1 MCPPVRRADTQV
13 GPYTPR
19 LCGAISESGFTQK
32 PEESNFHMQCCTDW
46 YMNYFAV
53 DFFKWELRNVGGQ
66 QHQGRVALRTFA
78 GAVKQRRGQIGI
90 ELLQRF
96 P

>member
-46 YMNYFAV
+46 YMNYS
-53 DFFKWELRNVGGQ
+53 
-66 QHQGRVALRTFA
+66 
-78 GAVKQRRGQIGI
+78 AVKTLTHRAAPKIASR
-90 ELLQRF
+90 
-96 P
+96 